1 MKMERRIGFGFVLA
15 VAALTMS
22 CGGGPTNPSS
32 NQVENFN
39 GTITPVSLGGT
50 GLGQIANFTVSNTG
64 ELTITV
70 PTITPAP
77 NNYLG
82 LYLGNTNTDGS
93 CSGSIVNQFVVTGQA
108 AYTNGNILK
117 GSYCVTL
124 VDYAPALTVVTNY
137 TIKVSH
143 P

>member
-1 MKMERRIGFGFVLA
+1 MDRRIGFGFVVA
-15 VAALTMS
+15 VAAALTMS

-39 GTITPVSLGGT
+39 GVITPVSLGGT

-70 PTITPAP
+70 PTITPVP
-77 NNYLG
+77 TNYMG
-82 LYLGNTNTDGS
+82 LYLGNTNSDGS

-117 GSYCVTL
+117 GSYCLTL
-124 VDYAPALTVVTNY
+124 VDELNILTVATNY